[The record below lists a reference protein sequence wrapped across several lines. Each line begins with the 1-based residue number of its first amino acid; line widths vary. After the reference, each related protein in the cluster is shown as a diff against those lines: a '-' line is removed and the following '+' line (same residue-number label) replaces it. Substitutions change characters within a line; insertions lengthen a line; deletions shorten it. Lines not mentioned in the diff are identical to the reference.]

1 MEEGIKKYM
10 VEFEVPF
17 PFPDNLESL
26 IPDQRM
32 VVHELFMGEK
42 LLTYSLSMDRTRLWA
57 IFLAQSESELIHSI
71 DTLPMT
77 KYMSYNYSELMFH
90 ETVQYIPSM
99 SLN

>member
-10 VEFEVPF
+10 VEFEIPSPF
-17 PFPDNLESL
+17 PGHLEKM
-26 IPDQRM
+26 IPDQRIA
-32 VVHELFMGEK
+32 VHDLFMSEK
-42 LLTYSLSMDRTRLWA
+42 LLTYTLALDRSRIWA
-57 IFLAQSESELIHSI
+57 IFLAADKIDLIRQI

-77 KYMSYNYSELMFH
+77 EFMTYDYNELMFH

>member
-10 VEFEVPF
+10 VEFEIPSPF
-17 PFPDNLESL
+17 PIELERM

-32 VVHELFMGEK
+32 AVHDLFMNEK
-42 LLTYSLSMDRTRLWA
+42 LLTYTLALDRSRIWA
-57 IFLAQSESELIHSI
+57 IFLAEDEMDLRQNI
-71 DTLPMT
+71 DMLPMT
-77 KYMSYNYSELMFH
+77 EFMTYDYSELMFH